1 LKQIEQIEKY
11 AYQGEEAFKRD
22 ELIQTWMVHHIQI
35 VGEAARALSE
45 DVKKKYPVI
54 PWSDIIGMRNILVHD
69 YFGINKEVV
78 WNVVSRHLLD
88 LKREVENI
96 VSDFKGYRR

>member
-1 LKQIEQIEKY
+1 MRNDRLRLLDILEAIEQIEKY

-45 DVKKKYPVI
+45 DIKKKYPVI
-54 PWSDIIGMRNILVHD
+54 PWSDVIGMRNILVHD
-69 YFGINKEVV
+69 YRVV
-78 WNVVSRHLLD
+78 CCAERFRSE
-88 LKREVENI
+88 K
-96 VSDFKGYRR
+96 